1 MSNPETNTAFT
12 VAPEEIGRR
21 LDQFVAA
28 RTGLSRHVAHRLIEE
43 GGVRVDG
50 RTLRK
55 GGTIL
60 SPSQRISLAAPAQ
73 DPRRTPPVA
82 QPELPLEVLYEDAD
96 LVVVSKPAGAPSHP
110 LRPGERGSLASALV
124 ARYPEC
130 VAANPDAREGGLCQR
145 LDLHTSGAIVAAR
158 SAAAWASLREHFRLG
173 HVKKEYLA
181 LVVGVPAQDTLE
193 VALPVLPAPGPDRH
207 RRLITAATPEQIYDS
222 EALDAL
228 TRFFV
233 VRRGAHH
240 TLLRAE
246 TATGR
251 RHQVRAHLSYLGL
264 PLLGDM
270 LYGAPPPEEGEEGA
284 GYFLHASRICF
295 PQPMGRGDIDVTAP
309 LPEERAR
316 LLARLLPPK

>member
-1 MSNPETNTAFT
+1 MLYQDA
-12 VAPEEIGRR
+12 
-21 LDQFVAA
+21 
-28 RTGLSRHVAHRLIEE
+28 LI
-43 GGVRVDG
+43 
-50 RTLRK
+50 
-55 GGTIL
+55 
-60 SPSQRISLAAPAQ
+60 
-73 DPRRTPPVA
+73 
-82 QPELPLEVLYEDAD
+82 
-96 LVVVSKPAGAPSHP
+96 VVVNKLPGCATHP

-173 HVKKEYLA
+173 HVKKEYLP